1 MVVFDEVAFFVEL
14 GVGDFGAAFGLG
26 EEGVVEFLG
35 VGAGEVVAGFAD
47 LADVAFE
54 DISFLGVA
62 FHAFSASDVLA
73 ELSAALFEGEGHFFS
88 DFVVVGDGFFG
99 FRCKGD
105 PDACHVDHDDE
116 GADGCAASGL
126 LEAVVFPAGFD
137 DGFECAAGGLLVE
150 EGDAVGVSDDSGGL
164 VGGEV
169 AAEGDGGFDL
179 EGVASVDGGGS
190 CGGGVELGL
199 DAFEHAGEHLLDA
212 DGAQAV
218 GWW

>member
-1 MVVFDEVAFFVEL
+1 MFQ
-14 GVGDFGAAFGLG
+14 
-26 EEGVVEFLG
+26 EGVVELLG
-35 VGAGEVVAGFAD
+35 VGAGEVVAGFGD
-47 LADVAFE
+47 FADVAFE
-54 DISFLGVA
+54 DIAFLGVA
-62 FHAFSASDVLA
+62 FHAFASSDVLA
-73 ELSAALFEGEGHFFS
+73 ELSAALFEGEGHFFA

-99 FRCKGD
+99 FAREGD

-116 GADGCAASGL
+116 GADGCAAAGL

-150 EGDAVGVSDDSGGL
+150 QWDAVGVADDACGL

-179 EGVASVDGGGS
+179 EGVAPVDGGSSG
-190 CGGGVELGL
+190 GGGVELGL

-212 DGAQAV
+212 DGGEAV